1 MARRALTP
9 LEVPYVVTN
18 TTSSG
23 SFLARGPIDAARLA
37 RAYAAL
43 RREYPELT
51 GRIEATAFGFD
62 LVTPDVPVDEDAAP
76 ILVEERAFVAGDV
89 ALGVQPDTGISAV
102 QLVSDGDL
110 HRVTLGVNHAV
121 ADGAH
126 ALFLNLRLWQ
136 LYTDPS
142 SFAGPVTELPA
153 APLDLAGRLGDVSGA
168 PRFTAA
174 AVESAGVVP
183 TAATVDGGAFGF
195 DRIQID
201 AAATD
206 ALRRRAKAAGLSVHG
221 LLAGLIVTAERA
233 ELDRPAEEAVSM
245 AVFSPVDLRGRC
257 DPPVEA
263 AAVTNFAGSSTAPVA
278 VRGDAVPEEI
288 GRIVLDRL
296 KSDLADGT
304 VAAAL
309 TGAAGVQVTG
319 GAPVRL
325 SNIGAIPEPA
335 TPEGVEVLDFH
346 TSSEVDI
353 ERVRA
358 LVHSAPPEALA
369 PLVGLHYHALT
380 FGGRLS
386 IELRYAPGTLTDEA
400 VRRIRSRIETALTE
414 PVGAAA

>member
-1 MARRALTP
+1 MSRRALTP

-23 SFLARGPIDAARLA
+23 SFIARGPIDADRLA
-37 RAYAAL
+37 AAYAAL

-62 LVTPDVPVDEDAAP
+62 LVTPDVPLDEASAP
-76 ILVEERAFVAGDV
+76 VIVEQRPFAAGDV
-89 ALGVQPDTGISAV
+89 ALGVQPDEALAAV

-136 LYTDPS
+136 LYTDPPAY
-142 SFAGPVTELPA
+142 AGPVTDLPA
-153 APLDLAGRLGDVSGA
+153 GPLDLADRLGASGT
-168 PRFTAA
+168 PGQFTAV

-183 TAATVDGGAFGF
+183 TPAAVDDGTFGFERIRIDEAAT
-195 DRIQID
+195 
-201 AAATD
+201 AAV
-206 ALRRRAKAAGLSVHG
+206 RQRAKAAGVSVHG

-233 ELDRPAEEAVSM
+233 ELDRPTDEAVSM

-278 VRGDAVPEEI
+278 VRGDAAPEDI

-304 VAAAL
+304 VVAAL
-309 TGAAGVQVTG
+309 TGAAGVLVTG

-325 SNIGAIPEPA
+325 SNIGAIPAPA
-335 TPEGVEVLDFH
+335 APEEVTVLDFH

-353 ERVRA
+353 DRVRA

-386 IELRYAPGTLTDEA
+386 IELRYAPGTLSPEA
-400 VRRIRSRIETALTE
+400 VQRIRTRIEAALTA